1 MASNPATVVR
11 QDDAL
16 VFAGALDRAAAPG
29 LWTAVAGI
37 GGGVQRIVL
46 EQVTVVDSA
55 GLALL
60 AELLARLRDG
70 GASPRLQGR
79 PAGLDELCAAYRLA
93 PDLDYPA

>member
-16 VFAGALDRAAAPG
+16 VFTGALDRAATPG
-29 LWTAVAGI
+29 LWAAVAGI

-60 AELLARLRDG
+60 AELLARLRAG

-79 PAGLDELCAAYRLA
+79 PVGLDELCAAYRLA